1 MPASVRYGLHIHRHI
16 LPLCPHLTMP
26 RRLNA
31 TYAMLGRGQVPPP
44 PPPPSP
50 LPPPPPPADIP
61 EKDDDLYFEDND

>member
-1 MPASVRYGLHIHRHI
+1 
-16 LPLCPHLTMP
+16 MP
-26 RRLNA
+26 RRLIT